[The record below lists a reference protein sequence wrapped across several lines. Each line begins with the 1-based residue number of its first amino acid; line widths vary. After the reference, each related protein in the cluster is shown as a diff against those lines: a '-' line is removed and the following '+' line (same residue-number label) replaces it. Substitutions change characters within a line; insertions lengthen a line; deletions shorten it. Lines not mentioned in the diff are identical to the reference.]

1 MNYYFS
7 NLNYPRPESSQ
18 MDFFDSTF
26 DENVSSDFLTLL
38 SQENGFLDEDDKLA
52 STPSYLSTRKR
63 IFFYD
68 LPNKLSIIGGH
79 RGVGCSPHIVTY
91 VRDGQRNC

>member
-38 SQENGFLDEDDKLA
+38 SQENGFLDEDDFSDERRERDIEMVVNSL
-52 STPSYLSTRKR
+52 Y
-63 IFFYD
+63 
-68 LPNKLSIIGGH
+68 SILDPDTEEG
-79 RGVGCSPHIVTY
+79 
-91 VRDGQRNC
+91 

>member
-63 IFFYD
+63 IF
-68 LPNKLSIIGGH
+68 SII
-79 RGVGCSPHIVTY
+79 CPINY
-91 VRDGQRNC
+91 PL